1 MLSLSRTA
9 AWLGDGSG
17 DGEKRRG
24 WRWIWKDEDEGCVC
38 SPAVSVMGVAG
49 VELCRSDCSH
59 QLVKKHR
66 EP

>member
-1 MLSLSRTA
+1 MRE
-9 AWLGDGSG
+9 
-17 DGEKRRG
+17 GEGGAGFGR
-24 WRWIWKDEDEGCVC
+24 DEDEGCVC

-49 VELCRSDCSH
+49 VELCRSDSSH